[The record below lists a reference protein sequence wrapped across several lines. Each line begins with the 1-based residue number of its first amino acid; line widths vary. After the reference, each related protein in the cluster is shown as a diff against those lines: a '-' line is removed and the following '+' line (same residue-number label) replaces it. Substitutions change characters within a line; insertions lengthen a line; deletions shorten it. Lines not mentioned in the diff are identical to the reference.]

1 MALMPDLSVT
11 KRLLVSVAL
20 APDCGCPPTT
30 AAGLQFSGNDVIPFQ
45 PASLA
50 SARKW
55 IQIKCAEAA
64 DYGKD
69 LPLFQSS
76 RAFVKTGRIG
86 QICRIGIRKQDPE
99 CEPRR

>member
-11 KRLLVSVAL
+11 KCSLVSVAT
-20 APDCGCPPTT
+20 APDCGCPLTT
-30 AAGLQFSGNDVIPFQ
+30 AAKLQYSRNNAVPFQ

-50 SARKW
+50 STGEW
-55 IQIKCAEAA
+55 IQIDCAEAA
-64 DYGKD
+64 DYEKN

-86 QICRIGIRKQDPE
+86 QVGRIGIRKQDPE